1 MAGSSDWRDISARIK
16 QAYSGS
22 GHAMYRRIWGANMH
36 MGLFDHA
43 DEPLDAAMERSNERL
58 ADGLLLTADHRVLEV
73 GCGFG
78 GAALHLAERYGCHVV
93 ATDLSDDNLR
103 TTRERAAAAGLAGLI
118 EVQPAD
124 FHDLPFEDGSF
135 DLWWSQEALLVAG
148 DRPLAFAEAARVLRP
163 GGHFVLSDIVMADA
177 TPDDRRAELLHESG
191 CTDMW
196 SLDRWRNEVEGLGLR
211 VEHWL
216 DLTPHMI
223 LSYDKARRAMLDNRP
238 EMEALMGVD
247 RLARSVD
254 RNQRWIDGARQGW
267 LGWGCLRAI
276 KG

>member
-1 MAGSSDWRDISARIK
+1 MAGSSDWRDISARVK
-16 QAYSGS
+16 QAYSGT

-36 MGLFDHA
+36 MGLFDRV
-43 DEPLDAAMERSNERL
+43 DEPLDQAMERSNERL
-58 ADGLLLTADHRVLEV
+58 ADGLLLTPDHRVLEV

-78 GAALHLAERYGCHVV
+78 SAALHLAGRYGCPVV
-93 ATDLSDDNLR
+93 ATDLSDDNLA
-103 TTRERAAAAGLAGLI
+103 TTTERAAESGLADLI
-118 EVQPAD
+118 TVQPAD
-124 FHDLPFEDGSF
+124 FHDLPFDDSSF
-135 DLWWSQEALLVAG
+135 DLWWSQESLLVAG
-148 DRPLAFAEAARVLRP
+148 DRRLAFAEAARVIKSA
-163 GGHFVLSDIVMADA
+163 GYFILSDIVMADA
-177 TPDDRRAELLHESG
+177 TPEPRRAELLHESG

-196 SLDRWRNEVEGLGLR
+196 SLARWRDEVEALDMR

-238 EMEALMGVD
+238 EMEALMGAD

-267 LGWGCLRAI
+267 LGWGCIRAI
-276 KG
+276 KR